1 MFLFSIYPL
10 AFLCC
15 GYILEE
21 LLNWNFQLS
30 ELLFS
35 CAHSV
40 FNLSIEFLISVI
52 TIEISKIS
60 VFGRCMYVVILAFAE
75 DIN

>member
-1 MFLFSIYPL
+1 MFLCSIYPL
-10 AFLCC
+10 AFLYCA
-15 GYILEE
+15 YILEE
-21 LLNWNFQLS
+21 LLHWNFQLS

-40 FNLSIEFLISVI
+40 FNLSVEFLISVM
-52 TIEISKIS
+52 TIYISKIS
-60 VFGRCMYVVILAFAE
+60 VFWGCIYVVILAFAE